1 MRTRAVDQRCN
12 VDVESDVVT
21 IAIYRWNVTLNF
33 NFSIDS
39 Y

>member
-21 IAIYRWNVTLNF
+21 IAIHRWNF
-33 NFSIDS
+33 AR
-39 Y
+39 